1 MKKLPIALVMALSA
15 VVAVAQEGAPAGAP
29 KKAAAPAAAQD
40 AAKPAALDAAAEA
53 WVKTLAAKIADGN
66 TVIRDSS
73 VAAIE
78 KVGKPALPVLNAL
91 ATGTDKA
98 LADAAKKLAERIEK
112 GQTGQDRRGMMAGG
126 QMKTVDD
133 VAKELKLDDK
143 KTEQL
148 KELQKTAQDKMR
160 EMMEAMRSGELS
172 REEMMSEMQAFR
184 DELKGDLR
192 KFLSEDEAK
201 KVEESLGGSIM
212 GGRGMGGG
220 RGGQGGG
227 GGGGGRR
234 GGGGGGV

>member
-29 KKAAAPAAAQD
+29 KKAAAPATAAQD

-112 GQTGQDRRGMMAGG
+112 GQTGNDRRAMAGG
-126 QMKTVDD
+126 QMKTLDD

-184 DELKGDLR
+184 DELKGDLC
-192 KFLSEDEAK
+192 KFLNEDEAK
-201 KVEESLGGSIM
+201 KVEEALGGSIM

-227 GGGGGRR
+227 GRR
-234 GGGGGGV
+234 GGGGGV

>member
-29 KKAAAPAAAQD
+29 KKAAAPATAAQD

-112 GQTGQDRRGMMAGG
+112 GQTGNDRRAMAGG

-192 KFLSEDEAK
+192 KFLNEDEAK
-201 KVEESLGGSIM
+201 KVEEALGGSIM

-227 GGGGGRR
+227 GRR
-234 GGGGGGV
+234 GGGGGV

>member
-112 GQTGQDRRGMMAGG
+112 GQTGNDRRAMAGG

-227 GGGGGRR
+227 GGRR

>member
-29 KKAAAPAAAQD
+29 KKAAAPATAAQD

-112 GQTGQDRRGMMAGG
+112 GQTGNDRRAMAGG
-126 QMKTVDD
+126 QMKTLDD

-184 DELKGDLR
+184 DELKGDLP
-192 KFLSEDEAK
+192 KFLNEDEAK
-201 KVEESLGGSIM
+201 KVEEALGGSIM

-227 GGGGGRR
+227 GGRR
-234 GGGGGGV
+234 GGGGGV